1 MIKETGRGT
10 QAIFPRFASNPLSH
24 HQGDPR
30 LTPPGPLPKSSSPA
44 PRPSPPQVQGG
55 AVRESAPRSSPG
67 AGRAR
72 AAGCGV
78 RRTGGEATSGVSGS
92 DQARVALKGQ
102 P

>member
-1 MIKETGRGT
+1 MIKETGRDT
-10 QAIFPRFASNPLSH
+10 RDFPEI
-24 HQGDPR
+24 R
-30 LTPPGPLPKSSSPA
+30 LKPPPPSSGRPEAHPPGPIPRSSSPA
-44 PRPSPPQVQGG
+44 PRPSPPQVRGG

-78 RRTGGEATSGVSGS
+78 RRTGGEAASGVSGS